1 MEGSI
6 HISLVSF
13 RVRPISLAT
22 NFRITRP
29 PFRPPAPKCPKTFN
43 RVTIAKTTESKRMLG
58 TGVASGE
65 FGGGDHVVISIKEPQ
80 TAGENPL

>member
-1 MEGSI
+1 MRSI
-6 HISLVSF
+6 HISLASF

-22 NFRITRP
+22 NSRITRP

-58 TGVASGE
+58 TGVATSE
-65 FGGGDHVVISIKEPQ
+65 FGGGDHVVTEHQ
-80 TAGENPL
+80 TGYCQGENPL